1 MIYDIDVWFKLK
13 FEVKCHQTPDY
24 VGVLGWQGCALVTV
38 WGVIAR
44 WCLESSNG
52 RGPDIGGDS
61 RHGLS
66 GGGRRQPQWA
76 AGIIPKL

>member
-1 MIYDIDVWFKLK
+1 M
-13 FEVKCHQTPDY
+13 
-24 VGVLGWQGCALVTV
+24 TV
-38 WGVIAR
+38 WGVIAG